1 MIHDVLPQGIL
12 SAFPDVT
19 NNVPCQL
26 ALRNIAARLCIMHQL
41 FQSCSTQLPPVSSKD
56 KKKKKKEVSKNTCM
70 KGRRLLSTL
79 YVVHICK
86 LLNFCIKASYVFNRN
101 AEMVICPQVMTSCLR
116 CFCQLGMQV
125 DLLKLKIGS
134 FIRSGI
140 VNIKKQH
147 CGFICLYILCH
158 C

>member
-1 MIHDVLPQGIL
+1 MSFGIKKHSIQAL
-12 SAFPDVT
+12 YYA
-19 NNVPCQL
+19 L
-26 ALRNIAARLCIMHQL
+26 A
-41 FQSCSTQLPPVSSKD
+41 VSELQHTH

-116 CFCQLGMQV
+116 CFCLLGMQV

-147 CGFICLYILCH
+147 CGFICLYILYH